1 MAPTS
6 LSQANFRQFGRI
18 NKFDYICQIKL
29 RKSNYL

>member
-1 MAPTS
+1 MLPAS
-6 LSQANFRQFGRI
+6 LNRADRPFGRI